1 MMKRIAILC
10 ALLLGVAAG
19 YAQGGVESLRT
30 VSDNFA
36 KMGAYRIDFELEM
49 ASATNTS
56 KGFCL
61 VDGPLYVI
69 AIEGMK
75 QGFDGEK
82 VWMVDVIAEEVV
94 YDTHNPQSHSLFVNP
109 TMAFDFSEEL
119 FEVVNQEEVGGV
131 LTMTI
136 EPKEGV
142 LDGIAYVKLSLD
154 PQTLLPTRLGYDM
167 QGAEIFI
174 IILSIEP
181 QNFSPEAFAAEV
193 PQGFEVIDFR

>member
-1 MMKRIAILC
+1 MKRIVILLT
-10 ALLLGVAAG
+10 LLMGVAAG
-19 YAQGGVESLRT
+19 FAQGGAEVLRA

-36 KMGAYRIDFELEM
+36 KMSAYRIDFELEM

-56 KGFCL
+56 KGYCL

-69 AIEGMK
+69 AIDGMK

-82 VWMVDVIAEEVV
+82 MWMLDGIAQEVV

-119 FEVVNQEEVGGV
+119 FDVVGREESDGA
-131 LTMTI
+131 LTLTL

-142 LDGIAYVKLSLD
+142 LDGIAYVILSVD
-154 PQTLLPTRLGYDM
+154 TKAQLPTRLGYDM

-174 IILSIEP
+174 NILSVGP
-181 QNFSPEAFAAEV
+181 QNFSPEAFAAEI
-193 PQGFEVIDFR
+193 PEGFEVIDFR